1 MSLPEDPLPPA
12 GEEGKSVIRQ
22 PIPRAKP
29 WPWGI
34 LTSGLLLLSLGC
46 ARETDEARIGR
57 AIHEIV
63 QAIEAKESGKAV
75 GHLAEDYRDFE
86 GRTPAETRG
95 FLLLHFR
102 RNPKIRIYI
111 PSPGR
116 RRRREDGNRQIERR
130 GRRSG
135 GHRPGAGAGL
145 SRDLPMG
152 EAGRRVESRFRRVDA
167 RAGRKP
173 AGNQSMREGRTSA
186 ARPERWTS
194 TIHVFGVGSRLASMT
209 NAPARLAVDTN
220 EAAGWT
226 IPDVPTT
233 RKTSHDSAASKAARM
248 SSGSSDSPNQT
259 MWGRRSPPHVSQ

>member
-1 MSLPEDPLPPA
+1 M
-12 GEEGKSVIRQ
+12 IRQ

-111 PSPGR
+111 LAQAVGV
-116 RRRREDGNRQIERR
+116 DGKTATV
-130 GRRSG
+130 RSNV
-135 GHRPGAGAGL
+135 AAVGL
-145 SRDLPMG
+145 
-152 EAGRRVESRFRRVDA
+152 
-167 RAGRKP
+167 
-173 AGNQSMREGRTSA
+173 EGIV
-186 ARPERWTS
+186 PERGQAYLVTSRWEKRDGEWKAVFAEWTP
-194 TIHVFGVGSRLASMT
+194 VL
-209 NAPARLAVDTN
+209 
-220 EAAGWT
+220 EE
-226 IPDVPTT
+226 
-233 RKTSHDSAASKAARM
+233 
-248 SSGSSDSPNQT
+248 SPREIN
-259 MWGRRSPPHVSQ
+259 R